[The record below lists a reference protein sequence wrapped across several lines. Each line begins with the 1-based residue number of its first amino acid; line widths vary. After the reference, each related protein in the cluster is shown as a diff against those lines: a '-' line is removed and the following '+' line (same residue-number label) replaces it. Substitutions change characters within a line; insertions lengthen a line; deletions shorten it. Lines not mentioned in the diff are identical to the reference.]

1 MLMLVDTPDPR
12 YRPDSGRD
20 GSGRPRPGLATVLLL
35 ARSGICLYLARFVGP
50 ALLEFMLLFGSFA
63 AFLAAIFSL
72 WMYGDEPS
80 EEEP

>member
-1 MLMLVDTPDPR
+1 MLVDTPDPR

-20 GSGRPRPGLATVLLL
+20 GPGRPRLGLWTVLLL
-35 ARSGICLYLARFVGP
+35 AGSGTSLYLARFGWP
-50 ALLEFMLLFGSFA
+50 ALVEFVLLFGSFA

-72 WMYGDEPS
+72 WMHDDEAS